1 MATTRSLCFYLTI
14 ITILSLTDSI
24 CDFSGPPPSVLRD
37 SNPLIILRENSS
49 SEGTCVSSDKQ
60 VLVEVENFGI
70 FTLKWR
76 KPNREGL
83 IRYHICAV
91 DINVG
96 ICIGYESSADCPTIS
111 ISLTNGYLD
120 RLQFRVNIIDMGYS
134 LFSSEFK
141 FSEIKDGCS
150 LRGDLKV
157 FNITETSAIIQWEEP
172 KNCNYKFVTYSVSY
186 EAWDEYN
193 NLYLPLN
200 FNTTNVTVTNL
211 RPGFI
216 YTFTLHAFHYG
227 HETQEISSINR
238 IKHHLDSKIDSYLRE
253 TSNLTDHD
261 ELIEVSDVT
270 EQSASI
276 FWNVPVNISRH
287 ADADVFR
294 IESNNTMEPILM
306 KPIHH
311 PPPKYNDHLFIDPYT
326 IRRFSG
332 LKAETNY
339 TFVVAYSDDKGVILL
354 RSREITTQKVVHI
367 PTIIIKS

>member
-91 DINVG
+91 DIN
-96 ICIGYESSADCPTIS
+96 
-111 ISLTNGYLD
+111 
-120 RLQFRVNIIDMGYS
+120 
-134 LFSSEFK
+134 
-141 FSEIKDGCS
+141 GCS